1 MLNRIL
7 KYSLENRLI
16 ILIAALLLFAGG
28 AYLTPRMDVD
38 IFPEL
43 TAPTVVVMT
52 EAHGMAPEEVEQLVT
67 FPIETAV
74 NGATDIRRVRSSSS
88 MGFSIVWVEFD
99 WGTNIYNARQTVT
112 ERLVRASEDL
122 PRGVGEP
129 VIAPQS
135 SLLGEI
141 MIIGLTSDQ
150 KTPMELRTMAEWNV
164 RPRLLS
170 VGGVAQVTTIGG
182 DFKEYQVLVHPEK
195 LKHYGVSFTELIQSV
210 QGMNA
215 NAPGG
220 FLNEYGNRYL
230 IRGIARSKKVNEIGN
245 SVIKMQKGYPVKISD
260 VADVEVGAAPK
271 IGDGS
276 YNGEDAVLLTVMKQP
291 NVNTIKLTQRIEE
304 ALGDIQH
311 NTGDQVT
318 FHTNI
323 FNQARFIK
331 TSVNNVKKA
340 LIEGSV
346 LVVIILMLF
355 LMNYRTTIISLV
367 AIPLSL
373 IVSILV
379 LKLFGLTINTM
390 SLGGMAIAIGML
402 VDDAI
407 IDVENVYKRLR
418 QNVGCKKIHR
428 AKPLKVVFDA
438 SSEIRPSIMNATLI
452 IIVAFIPLFFL
463 EGMEGRMLRPLGIS
477 FIVAL
482 FASLIVAL
490 TVTPVLCSYLL
501 TNEKSLL
508 KQKHGSWL
516 ENRLGKFYDRALRG
530 AMQSKRFVLGV
541 AGVFLVLAVLLF
553 TRFGMNFLP
562 PFNEGSLTV
571 NLSAVPGI
579 SLPKSNEIGREAE
592 EMLLEFPEIERL
604 ARRTGRAELAEH
616 SFGVNVS
623 ELDVPFTLKDRS
635 REEFLKA
642 VRSKLDALDGV
653 NVEVGQP
660 ITHRMDHMLS
670 GTKAN
675 IAIKLF
681 GTELNEMYRIAN
693 QIKSEIQNV
702 EGIGD
707 LTVQQQVEIPQ
718 IKIEPKRDM
727 LAKYGIPMNNFVEF
741 VDYAFAGEKVS
752 DVFEDEK
759 SFDMVIRYADA
770 HREEIDAIREAM
782 IDSYDGKNV
791 PLYYVADIKSS
802 SGPNTISRENVN
814 RKLVVSVNVA
824 NRDVGSVVHDIQAK
838 IDEYIQLPEN
848 YHLEYGGQFKSAERA
863 SQRLAWTS
871 IAAILIVFLILFQ
884 EFHSPRLAGIV
895 LLNLPLALIGGVV
908 AIWLTS
914 GDMSIPAIIGFITLF
929 GIATRNGILLV
940 SRYNNLR
947 GKGVSLFD
955 SVVRGSL
962 DRLNPILMTALTAA
976 LALIPLALAGNQA
989 GNEIQSPMAVV
1000 ILGGLLTSTFLN
1012 IFIIPVVYYLMHQNK
1027 EQHEA

>member
-1 MLNRIL
+1 MLNKIIG
-7 KYSLENRLI
+7 YSLENRLI
-16 ILIAALLLFAGG
+16 ILIGAFLLLIGG
-28 AYLTPRMDVD
+28 IYVTTKMDID

-74 NGATDIRRVRSSSS
+74 NGAANIRRVRSSSS

-112 ERLVRASEDL
+112 ERLVRASKDL
-122 PRGVGEP
+122 PQGVEEP

-135 SLLGEI
+135 SLLGEV
-141 MIIGLTSDQ
+141 MIVGLTSD
-150 KTPMELRTMAEWNV
+150 KKSPMELRTMAEWNI

-182 DFKEYQVLVHPEK
+182 EFKEYQILVHPEK
-195 LKHYGVSFTELIQSV
+195 LKYYEVSFNELIRTV
-210 QGMNA
+210 KHMNT

-220 FLNEYGNRYL
+220 FLNEYGNRYI
-230 IRGIARSKKVNEIGN
+230 IRGLGRSKNVKEIGN
-245 SVIKMQKGYPVKISD
+245 SVIKMVDGFPIKVKD
-260 VADVEVGAAPK
+260 VADVEIGASPK

-276 YNGEDAVLLTVMKQP
+276 YNGKDAVLLTVNKQP
-291 NVNTIKLTQRIEE
+291 NVNTIKLTERINN
-304 ALGDIQH
+304 ALDDIQK
-311 NTGDQVT
+311 NSGDEVN

-323 FNQARFIK
+323 FNQARFIE
-331 TSVNNVKKA
+331 TSVNNVKRA
-340 LIEGSV
+340 LIEGSI
-346 LVVIILMLF
+346 LVVIILMIF
-355 LMNYRTTIISLV
+355 LMNYRTSIISLI

-373 IVSILV
+373 IVSIIA
-379 LKLFGLTINTM
+379 LKLMGLTINTM

-418 QNVGCKKIHR
+418 QNVGCKKTHR
-428 AKPLKVVFDA
+428 QSPLTVVFQA
-438 SSEIRPSIMNATLI
+438 SKEIRPSIMNATLI
-452 IIVAFIPLFFL
+452 IIVVFVPLFFL

-490 TVTPVLCSYLL
+490 TITPVLCSYLL
-501 TNEKSLL
+501 TDERKLA
-508 KQKHGSWL
+508 KHKEGSWL
-516 ENRLGKFYDRALRG
+516 EKRLQKIYHSSLRG
-530 AMQSKRFVLGV
+530 AMKSKRLILST
-541 AGVFLVLAVLLF
+541 AGILLVLAILLF

-562 PFNEGSLTV
+562 PFNEGSLTI
-571 NLSAVPGI
+571 NLTAVPGG
-579 SLPKSNEIGREAE
+579 SLNESNKIGQEAE
-592 EMLLEFPEIERL
+592 QLLLEIPEIEKL
-604 ARRTGRAELAEH
+604 SRRTGRAELAEH

-623 ELDVPFTLKDRS
+623 ELDVPFTLEDRS
-635 REEFLKA
+635 REAFLA
-642 VRSKLDALDGV
+642 EVREKLSTLKGV

-693 QIKSEIQNV
+693 QIKSNIKGV
-702 EGIGD
+702 KGIGD
-707 LTVQQQVEIPQ
+707 LTVEQQIEIPQ
-718 IKIEPKRDM
+718 IQIKPKRDM
-727 LAKYGIPMNNFVEF
+727 LAKYGIPMRNFVEF

-759 SFDMVIRYADA
+759 SFDLVIRYADA
-770 HREEIDAIREAM
+770 HRDSKAAIEEAM

-791 PLYYVADIKSS
+791 PLYYVANIESS
-802 SGPNTISRENVN
+802 SGPNTINRENVN

-824 NRDVGSVVHDIQAK
+824 NRDVGSVVQDIRKQ
-838 IDEYIQLPEN
+838 IDKNIELPEN
-848 YHLEYGGQFKSAERA
+848 YHIEYGGQFKSAGRA

-884 EFHSPRLAGIV
+884 EFHSSRLAGIV

-947 GKGVSLFD
+947 EKNVSLYD
-955 SVVRGSL
+955 SVIRGSL

-1012 IFIIPVVYYLMHQNK
+1012 IFIIPVVYYLIHKKQEK
-1027 EQHEA
+1027 HAE

>member
-1 MLNRIL
+1 MLNKIIQ
-7 KYSLENRLI
+7 YSLHNRLMI
-16 ILIAALLLFAGG
+16 VMGALLLFIGG
-28 AYLTPRMDVD
+28 TYVTTKMDID

-74 NGATDIRRVRSSSS
+74 NGATNIRRVRSSSS

-99 WGTNIYNARQTVT
+99 WGTDIYNARQTVT

-135 SLLGEI
+135 SLLGEV
-141 MIIGLTSDQ
+141 MIVGLTSEE
-150 KTPMELRTMAEWNV
+150 KTPMELRTMAEWNI

-170 VGGVAQVTTIGG
+170 VGGVAQTTIIGG
-182 DFKEYQVLVHPEK
+182 DYKEYQILVHPEK
-195 LKHYGVSFTELIQSV
+195 LKHYGVTYKELINTA
-210 QGMNA
+210 QGMNV

-220 FLNEYGNRYL
+220 FINEYGNRYI
-230 IRGIARSKKVNEIGN
+230 IRGLGRSNKVSEIGN
-245 SVIKMQKGYPVKISD
+245 SVIKMADDYPIKISD
-260 VADVEVGAAPK
+260 VADVKIGASPK

-276 YNGEDAVLLTVMKQP
+276 FNGQDAVLMTVTKQP
-291 NVNTIKLTQRIEE
+291 EVNTINLTERIDK
-304 ALGDIQH
+304 ALLDIQK
-311 NTGDQVT
+311 NTGDEVT

-323 FNQARFIK
+323 FNQANFIE
-331 TSVNNVKKA
+331 TSVNNVKRA

-346 LVVIILMLF
+346 LVVIILMIF
-355 LMNYRTTIISLV
+355 LMNPRTTIISLV

-373 IVSILV
+373 IVSIVV
-379 LKLFGLTINTM
+379 LKLFDFTINTM

-418 QNVGCKKIHR
+418 QNVGCKVEHR
-428 AKPLKVVFDA
+428 QKPLTVIYNA
-438 SSEIRPSIMNATLI
+438 SIEIRPSIMNATLI

-490 TVTPVLCSYLL
+490 TITPVLCSYLL
-501 TNEKSLL
+501 TNEKKLSKH
-508 KQKHGSWL
+508 KQGSWL
-516 ENRLGKFYDRALRG
+516 ENRLSKLYHGALKLAMRRKRAILVSSG
-530 AMQSKRFVLGV
+530 VLM
-541 AGVFLVLAVLLF
+541 VLAILLF

-562 PFNEGSLTV
+562 PFNEGSLTI
-571 NLSAVPGI
+571 NLTASPGI
-579 SLPKSNEIGREAE
+579 SLEKSNEIGREAE
-592 EMLLEFPEIERL
+592 HLLLDIPEIDRL
-604 ARRTGRAELAEH
+604 SRRTGRAELAEH
-616 SFGVNVS
+616 SFGVNIS
-623 ELDVPFTLKDRS
+623 ELDVPFSLDDRS
-635 REEFLKA
+635 REEFLKD
-642 VRSKLDALDGV
+642 VRSTLSTLKGV

-681 GTELNEMYRIAN
+681 GTELNKMYQISN
-693 QIKSEIQNV
+693 QIKDEIQDV
-702 EGIGD
+702 KGIGD
-707 LTVQQQVEIPQ
+707 LTVEQQIETPQ
-718 IKIEPKRDM
+718 LKIRPKRDM
-727 LAKYGIPMNNFVEF
+727 LAKYGIPMRDFSQF

-759 SFDMVIRYADA
+759 SFDLVLRYAEP
-770 HREEIDAIREAM
+770 HRESMDAIREAM
-782 IDSYDGKNV
+782 IGSYDGKNV
-791 PLYYVADIKSS
+791 PLYYVADIESS
-802 SGPNTISRENVN
+802 SGPNTISRENVR
-814 RKLVVSVNVA
+814 RKLVVSVNTA
-824 NRDVGSVVHDIQAK
+824 NRDVGSVVEDIRAK
-838 IDEYIQLPEN
+838 VGENIQLPEN

-863 SQRLAWTS
+863 SKRLAWTS
-871 IAAILIVFLILFQ
+871 IAAILIVFLILYQ
-884 EFHSPRLAGIV
+884 EFHSSRLAGIV

-940 SRYNNLR
+940 SRYNNLLS
-947 GKGVSLFD
+947 KDVSLYD
-955 SVVRGSL
+955 SVIRGSL

-1012 IFIIPVVYYLMHQNK
+1012 IFVIPIVYYLIHQKNGNN
-1027 EQHEA
+1027 ED

>member
-1 MLNRIL
+1 MLNKIIQ
-7 KYSLENRLI
+7 YSLQNRLI
-16 ILIAALLLFAGG
+16 VMMAAVILIITGS
-28 AYLTPRMDVD
+28 YVTTRMDID

-99 WGTNIYNARQTVT
+99 WGTDIYNARQTVT

-135 SLLGEI
+135 SLLGEV
-141 MIIGLTSDQ
+141 MIVGLTSDH
-150 KTPMELRTMAEWNV
+150 KSPMELRTMAEWNI

-170 VGGVAQVTTIGG
+170 VGGVAQVTIIGG
-182 DFKEYQVLVHPEK
+182 EFKEYQILVHPEK
-195 LKHYGVSFTELIQSV
+195 LKHYRVTFQDLIKSV
-210 QGMNA
+210 QGMNS

-220 FLNEYGNRYL
+220 FINEYGNRYL
-230 IRGIARSKKVNEIGN
+230 IRGLGRSKKVTEIGN
-245 SVIKMQKGYPVKISD
+245 SVIKMADGFPVKIND
-260 VADVEVGAAPK
+260 VADVEIGAAPK

-276 YNGEDAVLLTVMKQP
+276 FNGENAVLLTVTKQP
-291 NVNTIKLTQRIEE
+291 NVNTINLTERINS
-304 ALGDIQH
+304 ALENIQKNAGDEV
-311 NTGDQVT
+311 N

-323 FNQARFIK
+323 FNQARFIE

-340 LIEGSV
+340 LIEGGI

-373 IVSILV
+373 IVTIVV
-379 LKLFGLTINTM
+379 LELLGLTINTM

-418 QNVGCKKIHR
+418 QNVGCKKEHR
-428 AKPLKVVFDA
+428 KKPLSVVFEA
-438 SSEIRPSIMNATLI
+438 SKEIRPSIMNATFI

-490 TVTPVLCSYLL
+490 TITPVLCSYLL
-501 TNEKSLL
+501 TDEKKLA
-508 KQKHGSWL
+508 KQKEGSWL
-516 ENRLGKFYDRALRG
+516 ENRLGKIYSALLKRV
-530 AMQSKRFVLGV
+530 MKSKRIILIVSGI
-541 AGVFLVLAVLLF
+541 FLILAVLVF
-553 TRFGMNFLP
+553 SRFGMNFLP
-562 PFNEGSLTV
+562 PFNEGSLTI
-571 NLSAVPGI
+571 NLSAKPGI
-579 SLPKSNEIGREAE
+579 SLNESNKTGRKAE
-592 EMLLEFPEIERL
+592 HLLLKIPEIDRL
-604 ARRTGRAELAEH
+604 SRRTGRAELAEH

-623 ELDVPFTLKDRS
+623 ELDVPFKLKERSRAAFLKEVRKKLSTLK
-635 REEFLKA
+635 
-642 VRSKLDALDGV
+642 GV

-681 GTELNEMYRIAN
+681 GTELNEMYQIAN

-707 LTVQQQVEIPQ
+707 LTVEQQVEIPQ
-718 IKIEPKRDM
+718 VKIHPNRDM
-727 LAKYGIPMNNFVEF
+727 LAKYGIPMKNFVEF

-759 SFDMVIRYADA
+759 SFDLVLRYADP
-770 HREEIDAIREAM
+770 HRESMSAIREAM

-791 PLYYVADIKSS
+791 PLYYVADIESS

-814 RKLVVSVNVA
+814 RKLVVSINVA
-824 NRDVGSVVHDIQAK
+824 NRDVGSVVKDIQGRINEHIA
-838 IDEYIQLPEN
+838 LPEN
-848 YHLEYGGQFKSAERA
+848 YHLEYGGQFRSAERA
-863 SQRLAWTS
+863 TKRLAWTS
-871 IAAILIVFLILFQ
+871 IAAILVVFLILFQ
-884 EFHSPRLAGIV
+884 EFHSGRLAGIV
-895 LLNLPLALIGGVV
+895 LLNLPLALIGGVI
-908 AIWLTS
+908 AIWVTS

-947 GKGVSLFD
+947 TKNVSLYD
-955 SVVRGSL
+955 SVIRGSL

-1012 IFIIPVVYYLMHQNK
+1012 IFVIPVVYYLIHQKNEK
-1027 EQHEA
+1027 NEN

>member
-1 MLNRIL
+1 MLNKIIQ
-7 KYSLENRLI
+7 YSLQNRLI
-16 ILIAALLLFAGG
+16 VMMAAFLLIITGS
-28 AYLTPRMDVD
+28 YVTTRMDID

-99 WGTNIYNARQTVT
+99 WGTDIYNARQTVT

-135 SLLGEI
+135 SLLGEV
-141 MIIGLTSDQ
+141 MIVGLTSDN
-150 KTPMELRTMAEWNV
+150 KSPMELRTMAEWNL

-170 VGGVAQVTTIGG
+170 VGGVAQVAIIGG
-182 DFKEYQVLVHPEK
+182 DFKEYQILVHPEK
-195 LKHYGVSFTELIQSV
+195 LKHYKITFNDLVKTV
-210 QGMNA
+210 QGMNS

-220 FLNEYGNRYL
+220 FINEYGNRYL
-230 IRGIARSKKVNEIGN
+230 IRGLGRSKKVTEIGN
-245 SVIKMQKGYPVKISD
+245 SVIKMANGFPVKIND
-260 VADVEVGAAPK
+260 VADVEIGAAPK

-276 YNGEDAVLLTVMKQP
+276 YNGEDAVLLTVTKQP
-291 NVNTIKLTQRIEE
+291 NVNTINLTERING
-304 ALGDIQH
+304 ALEDIQK
-311 NTGDQVT
+311 NTGDEVG

-323 FNQARFIK
+323 FNQAHFIE

-340 LIEGSV
+340 LIEGGI

-373 IVSILV
+373 IVTIVV
-379 LKLFGLTINTM
+379 LELLGLTINTM

-418 QNVGCKKIHR
+418 QNVGCKKEHR
-428 AKPLKVVFDA
+428 KKPLAIVFEA
-438 SSEIRPSIMNATLI
+438 SKEIRPSIMNATFI

-477 FIVAL
+477 FIVSL

-490 TVTPVLCSYLL
+490 TITPVLCSYLL
-501 TNEKSLL
+501 TDEKKLA
-508 KQKHGSWL
+508 KQKEGSWL
-516 ENRLGKFYDRALRG
+516 ENRLGKIYSLLLKKV
-530 AMQSKRFVLGV
+530 MKSKRIILIIS
-541 AGVFLVLAVLLF
+541 GVFLILAVLVF
-553 TRFGMNFLP
+553 SRFGMNFLP
-562 PFNEGSLTV
+562 PFNEGSLTI
-571 NLSAVPGI
+571 NLSAKPGI
-579 SLPKSNEIGREAE
+579 SLEESNKLGRKAE
-592 EMLLEFPEIERL
+592 HLLLEIPEIDRL
-604 ARRTGRAELAEH
+604 SRRTGRAELAEH

-623 ELDVPFTLKDRS
+623 ELDVPFNLKKRSRADFLKEVREKLSTLK
-635 REEFLKA
+635 
-642 VRSKLDALDGV
+642 GV

-681 GTELNEMYRIAN
+681 GTELNEMYQIAN
-693 QIKSEIQNV
+693 QIKSEINDV

-707 LTVQQQVEIPQ
+707 LTVQQQIEIPQ
-718 IKIEPKRDM
+718 VKIRPNRDM
-727 LAKYGIPMNNFVEF
+727 LAKYGIPMKNFVEF

-759 SFDMVIRYADA
+759 SFDLVLRYADA
-770 HREEIDAIREAM
+770 HRENIHAIREAM

-791 PLYYVADIKSS
+791 PLYYVADIESS
-802 SGPNTISRENVN
+802 SGPNTISRENVH
-814 RKLVVSVNVA
+814 RKLVVSINVA
-824 NRDVGSVVHDIQAK
+824 DRDVGSVVKDIQGK
-838 IDEYIQLPEN
+838 INEHISLPEN
-848 YHLEYGGQFKSAERA
+848 YHLEYGGQFRSAERA
-863 SQRLAWTS
+863 TKRLAWTS
-871 IAAILIVFLILFQ
+871 IAAILVVFLILFQ
-884 EFHSPRLAGIV
+884 EFHSGRLAGIV
-895 LLNLPLALIGGVV
+895 LLNLPLALIGGVI
-908 AIWLTS
+908 AIWITS

-947 GKGVSLFD
+947 TKNVGLYD
-955 SVVRGSL
+955 SVIRGSL

-1012 IFIIPVVYYLMHQNK
+1012 IFVIPVVYYLIHQKNEK
-1027 EQHEA
+1027 NEN